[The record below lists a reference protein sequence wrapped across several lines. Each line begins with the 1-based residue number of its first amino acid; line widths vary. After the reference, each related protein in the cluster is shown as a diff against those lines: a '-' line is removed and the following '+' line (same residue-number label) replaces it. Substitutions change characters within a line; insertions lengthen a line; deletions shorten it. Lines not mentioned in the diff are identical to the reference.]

1 VADLLVYIPSHGYA
15 NNDLL
20 FASWLGGN
28 YYVRDKTLSS
38 FKISVTPDDT
48 GLVQFATTVT
58 DGYVRKQT
66 GSESSTISG
75 LDHLEGETV
84 FVTSGGEK
92 IGSSYTVS
100 GGQITVPTSIIS
112 YQVGLP
118 YAMKIKTTRLE
129 IPQAATIQSREKNIN
144 ELVVRHIRTTNGAAG
159 QEKGGVDYLNDIE
172 ASFGTISND
181 STITVRGGH
190 SPDGYVVIKSDEPYP
205 MTVLA
210 TIVSFSVDE
219 NR

>member
-1 VADLLVYIPSHGYA
+1 MADLIIYIPNHGYSD
-15 NNDLL
+15 NDPIYV
-20 FASWLGGN
+20 SWLDYYGYVTDPQTNSFKVDDGAGN
-28 YYVRDKTLSS
+28 NLQFSSTITTGYVREY
-38 FKISVTPDDT
+38 DDGAGT
-48 GLVQFATTVT
+48 TTVT
-58 DGYVRKQT
+58 
-66 GSESSTISG
+66 G
-75 LDHLEGETV
+75 LEHLNGETV
-84 FVTSGGEK
+84 YVVAGGESLGTFTVAN
-92 IGSSYTVS
+92 GSITLQSDVYT
-100 GGQITVPTSIIS
+100 
-112 YQVGLP
+112 YRVGLP
-118 YAMKIKTTRLE
+118 YSFRVKTTRLE
-129 IPQAATIQSREKNIN
+129 IPQASTIQSREKNIN

-172 ASFGTISND
+172 ATFGTISND